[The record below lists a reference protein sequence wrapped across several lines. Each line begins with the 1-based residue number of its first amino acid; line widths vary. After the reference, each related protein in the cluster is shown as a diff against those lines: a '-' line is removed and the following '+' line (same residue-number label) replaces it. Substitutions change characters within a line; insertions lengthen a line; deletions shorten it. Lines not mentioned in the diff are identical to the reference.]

1 MLRGLISEPCYSR
14 PNEFIGS
21 KEIGWAVQ
29 WIQGQFQNT
38 FDNKTDES
46 GSAFFF
52 VYVALRSGTR
62 AGQLLHVLDSAFNYR
77 NK

>member
-1 MLRGLISEPCYSR
+1 MYLFKYVKKKFNSFQPNLLR
-14 PNEFIGS
+14 
-21 KEIGWAVQ
+21 K
-29 WIQGQFQNT
+29 GQFQNT